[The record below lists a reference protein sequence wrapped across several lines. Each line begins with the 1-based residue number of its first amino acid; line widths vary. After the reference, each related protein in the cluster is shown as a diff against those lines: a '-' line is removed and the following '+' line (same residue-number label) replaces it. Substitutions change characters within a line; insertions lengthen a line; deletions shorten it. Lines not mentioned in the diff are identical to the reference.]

1 MGHSRM
7 RDLTEGSVTR
17 HLVALS
23 GFIAISM
30 LFQTLY
36 FLAGL
41 YWVGTLGKESIA
53 AVSLA
58 GNLTFLVLALTQ
70 MLSVGTMTLVSHA
83 VGAGM
88 KRRAV
93 HAFNQAY
100 ILSLV
105 AGVAFA
111 VTAYA
116 LRGVYT
122 SWLGADAETARL
134 GREYLGWFIPA
145 LLLEFLVVAMGS
157 GLRGTGIVKPSVTIQ
172 VGTVT
177 LNMVL
182 APILI
187 FGWGT
192 GRPPARSSWSSRSI

>member
-1 MGHSRM
+1 M

-111 VTAYA
+111 VAAYA
-116 LRGVYT
+116 FSPLVTVLPLQLLAYKAG
-122 SWLGADAETARL
+122 LLL
-134 GREYLGWFIPA
+134 GRDIDRPRNLA
-145 LLLEFLVVAMGS
+145 
-157 GLRGTGIVKPSVTIQ
+157 KSVT
-172 VGTVT
+172 VE
-177 LNMVL
+177 
-182 APILI
+182 
-187 FGWGT
+187 
-192 GRPPARSSWSSRSI
+192 